1 MKQKILIIMPTK
13 TKIAGIELDSYIC
26 NASGPLDSTLNELD
40 MLAKSASSAIVMKSC
55 TIEPRKGNE
64 EPRYIRLPLGAIQSM
79 GLPNLGYKEYV
90 NFSSQL
96 KNHNKPIIASVAG
109 LSLDDYKTLVRAFQ
123 KSDADLIEV
132 NLSCPNLEGK
142 PQVAYDFDQTEK
154 VLNAISNLGSKP
166 LGLKLPPYYD
176 FVHHRQMAKLI
187 KKYKISFITCINSI
201 GNTLIIDPETETPII
216 KPKKGFGG
224 LCGDYIK
231 PVALANVRAFYEL
244 LKNEV
249 SIFGVGG
256 IKSGIDAF
264 EFLLA
269 GADAVQVATVF
280 EKEGAPCFERIN
292 SELKEILQRKGY
304 DSIKKTKGGL
314 KYL

>member
-1 MKQKILIIMPTK
+1 MPTK
-13 TKIAGIELDSYIC
+13 TKIAGIELNSYIC
-26 NASGPLDSTLNELD
+26 NASGPLDSTLDELKII
-40 MLAKSASSAIVMKSC
+40 AGSASSAIMMKSC

-64 EPRYIRLPLGAIQSM
+64 EPRYIHLPLGAIQSM
-79 GLPNLGYKEYV
+79 GLPNLGYQEYV
-90 NFSSQL
+90 KFASQL
-96 KNHNKPIIASVAG
+96 KNYNKPIIASVAG
-109 LSLDDYKTLVRAFQ
+109 LSINDYKIMVEAFQ

-154 VLNAISNLGSKP
+154 VLSAISNLRDKP

-176 FVHHRQMAKLI
+176 FIHHKQIAELI

-201 GNTLIIDPETETPII
+201 GNTLIIDPKTETPVI

-231 PVALANVRAFYEL
+231 PVALANVRTFYEL
-244 LKNEV
+244 LKDEV

-256 IKSGIDAF
+256 IRSGTDAF

-269 GADAVQVATVF
+269 GADAIQVATVF
-280 EKEGAPCFERIN
+280 EKEGPSCFKRIN
-292 SELKEILQRKGY
+292 QELEEILQQKGY
-304 DSIKKTKGGL
+304 SSIHEIKGKL